1 MIVLTR
7 LNGVGFVLNAELIR
21 TVESSPDTTIKLT
34 TGETII
40 VLETPEEVVRR
51 SIEYG
56 RLVRGFEPAPT

>member
-7 LNGVGFVLNAELIR
+7 LNGAGFVLNAELIR
-21 TVESSPDTTIKLT
+21 TVESNPDTTIKLT
-34 TGETII
+34 TGESLL

-56 RLVRGFEPAPT
+56 RLVRGAEPAPA